1 MSQSVQDFYNNAD
14 AEWDR
19 LESAYSHLEY
29 LTTLHL
35 IEKYFPPAGRVID
48 VGGGPGRYTIALL
61 QRGYQV
67 SLLDLSPDNV
77 EAAKTRIAALGLTA
91 DSIAQAD
98 ACNLSSFADSSFDA
112 GLLLGPLYHLDNPAD
127 RDAALRQFYRI
138 LKPGTVGIAAYLNAW
153 GLIQTGMIDF
163 PEHYENPDFL
173 HSMLDQGGL
182 GIWYWTNPERAQAE
196 IKSAGFEVISYAGA
210 EGAAGGA
217 HVMLKQLAV
226 DHPAAYENMARF
238 AVETCE
244 MHPFRDTANH
254 LHIVVRKPG

>member
-1 MSQSVQDFYNNAD
+1 MTQSVQDFYNNAD

-19 LESAYSHLEY
+19 LESAYSRLEY

-35 IEKYFPPAGRVID
+35 IEKYFPPTGRVID

-61 QRGYQV
+61 QRGYHV
-67 SLLDLSPDNV
+67 SLVDLSPDHV
-77 EAAKTRIAALGLTA
+77 EMAQTKIAALGLTA
-91 DSIAQAD
+91 DSITQAD
-98 ACNLSSFADSSFDA
+98 ARDLSAFPDSSFDA
-112 GLLLGPLYHLDNPAD
+112 GLLMGPLYHLHDPAD
-127 RDAALRQFYRI
+127 RAAVIREFYRV
-138 LKPGTVGIAAYLNAW
+138 LKPGAVGIAAYLNAW

-163 PEHYENPDFL
+163 PERYEDPDFL
-173 HSMLDQGGL
+173 RSMLDQGGL

-196 IKSAGFEVISYAGA
+196 VKSAGFEVVSYAGA

-217 HVMLKQLAV
+217 PMMLKQLAA
-226 DHPAAYENMARF
+226 DYPAAYKNFARF

-244 MHPFRDTANH
+244 MHPFRDTCNH